1 MKEKKLFVCAFAA
14 ALLLAGCGSEK
25 ASAKSSHE
33 ETTAA
38 TTAAETTTTTAE
50 TTTTTAETT
59 AEAETTTK
67 AAKKKTTAAQTT
79 VLYKENDEESIYKY
93 LCGRWKIYDA
103 EADYYLT
110 LTFSDGRTFF
120 LQSGDMSAGSVRASN
135 EGGSLRFYLDP
146 EEGSLIPDTYVM
158 PVAGRVGVLAV
169 NNDLTGEES
178 LAYMYSDLTA
188 DFAGEAGIAGEDVIA
203 YTPDSPDEN
212 AQTVAFTAT
221 RPVTDLKLMKL
232 EMTGASDS
240 GQPIF
245 TETELFKLDKLD
257 DDKSFTAPLSFPG
270 DSPSYGISYVDK
282 FGVLRKFAV
291 SISGKDGGLELS
303 AY

>member
-25 ASAKSSHE
+25 ASAKSSPE

-38 TTAAETTTTTAE
+38 TTTAAV
-50 TTTTTAETT
+50 TTTAETT
-59 AEAETTTK
+59 AEAET
-67 AAKKKTTAAQTT
+67 TTAAQTT

-120 LQSGDMSAGSVRASN
+120 LQSGDMSAGSVRAST

-232 EMTGASDS
+232 EMTAASDS

-291 SISGKDGGLELS
+291 SISGKDGGPELS